1 VSAAPAARPSGR
13 RPPPPDG
20 ARRRLIGRLV
30 VLIGLHLAMTLPA
43 ATAMMILR

>member
-13 RPPPPDG
+13 RPPPDG